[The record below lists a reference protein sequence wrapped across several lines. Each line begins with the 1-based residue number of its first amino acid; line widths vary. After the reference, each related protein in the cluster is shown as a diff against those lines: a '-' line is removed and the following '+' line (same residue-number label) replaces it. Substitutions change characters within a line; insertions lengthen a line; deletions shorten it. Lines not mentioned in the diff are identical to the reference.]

1 MQDVRND
8 DEVWATPL
16 LHHYTTGVKHRTR
29 AGIAFSLRREYNE
42 KRSHAMLSS
51 PRYLLVGQEYPDAF
65 FFPVE
70 ACRRLLCRH
79 DTGGWLHRAG
89 TQPIQPSHH
98 HRLARRASVTGSAGF
113 FERCGAG
120 AVISCSGAP
129 FVAARFKD
137 KRRGPARH
145 LVLCPAGDS
154 DGRRFH
160 SRNSQSRYHDADQ
173 RGCANANPSDV
184 AVCDAPSNQ
193 DVRTYSI
200 KQSNANCAR
209 HTIPITA
216 QYSHTAHTDH
226 RTQTAQAD
234 RRTQTDPRA
243 QAHEVAQAVSARTTR
258 STIESEL
265 TTLLVPQE

>member
-1 MQDVRND
+1 MER
-8 DEVWATPL
+8 
-16 LHHYTTGVKHRTR
+16 
-29 AGIAFSLRREYNE
+29 
-42 KRSHAMLSS
+42 RSHAMLSP
-51 PRYLLVGQEYPDAF
+51 PRYLLVGEEYPDAL
-65 FFPVE
+65 FFPVG
-70 ACRRLLCRH
+70 ACGRLLCRH
-79 DTGGWLHRAG
+79 DTGGWLRRAG
-89 TQPIQPSHH
+89 TQPIRPSHYY
-98 HRLARRASVTGSAGF
+98 RLARRASVIDSAGF

-173 RGCANANPSDV
+173 RDCANANSSGV

-234 RRTQTDPRA
+234 RRTQAHDAAQADRRTQTDPRA

-265 TTLLVPQE
+265 TTLL